1 MLNSR
6 RGGLLKLGCSTGPG
20 RATLWNVSSLASTG
34 GMCRNKMYSMHKHSA
49 ASCANTRPLSHI
61 NNLWGEGILRGLAV
75 CRSSRAG
82 GSAPEASEGAKRV
95 VDSRLAARCRC
106 RGAEH
111 AGCCRSHH
119 RGLCSHL
126 RSEWHQR
133 RGSKGAPHGS
143 PLCTCHGGRRYR
155 RLWLWL
161 EEVLRGATASPR
173 STNWS
178 PVGATGLASWLG

>member
-1 MLNSR
+1 MCHLWPA
-6 RGGLLKLGCSTGPG
+6 RGAC
-20 RATLWNVSSLASTG
+20 AE
-34 GMCRNKMYSMHKHSA
+34 NKMYSMHKHSA

-82 GSAPEASEGAKRV
+82 WSAPEASEGAKRV
-95 VDSRLAARCRC
+95 VDSWLAARCRC

-111 AGCCRSHH
+111 ARCRCSHH

-126 RSEWHQR
+126 WWPEWHHR
-133 RGSKGAPHGS
+133 CGPKGTPHGS

-155 RLWLWL
+155 RCHTRLWLWL
-161 EEVLRGATASPR
+161 EEVLWGSTTSPC

-178 PVGATGLASWLG
+178 PVGATSLASWLR